1 MAKRA
6 TITLL
11 MAVTAFFAVT
21 ADEATAQRY
30 GRYDDKRSEQRADVP
45 GDFDYY
51 TLVLSWSPTHCA
63 AQPRKNRDPQCNPKP
78 GKRPYAFVL
87 HGLWP
92 QYTRG
97 YPERCWTR
105 FKPYVPKRVING
117 MLDIM
122 PSTGLVIH
130 QYKKH
135 GTCSGMRPEGYFNLS
150 RRIYRRIKIPQRYVL
165 PEKPQMVSPDTL
177 VDEFI
182 AANSILGLQ
191 PDMIA
196 VSCGGAGNRLRE
208 VRICMTKD
216 GDPRPCGKNENQ
228 RRLCSA
234 RRMYVP
240 PVRVSRNSPHTRKR

>member
-1 MAKRA
+1 MATRA
-6 TITLL
+6 MTTLL
-11 MAVTAFFAVT
+11 IAMAASFALLPDK
-21 ADEATAQRY
+21 AKAQRY
-30 GRYDDKRSEQRADVP
+30 GRYDDNRSEQRANVP

-51 TLVLSWSPTHCA
+51 SLVLSWSPTHCA
-63 AQPRKNRDPQCNPKP
+63 AQPRDRRDQQCNPKP
-78 GKRPYAFVL
+78 SKRPYAFVL

-92 QYTRG
+92 QYTSG
-97 YPERCWTR
+97 YPERCWTH

-117 MLDIM
+117 MLDVM
-122 PSTGLVIH
+122 PSTGLIIH

-135 GTCSGMRPEGYFNLS
+135 GTCSGLKPEGYFSLS
-150 RRIYRRIKIPQRYVL
+150 RRIFKRIKIPQRYVF

-182 AANSILGLQ
+182 AANSILNLQ
-191 PDMIA
+191 PDMIV

-216 GDPRPCGKNENQ
+216 GDPRPCGKNESR

-240 PVRVSRNSPHTRKR
+240 PVRVSRNSPNAGRR